1 MAAIGYVTK
10 MDLSGIGSMATM
22 ALLGVIIISV
32 ANALFLKNTGLELM
46 MDYIVVFLFV
56 GDQSLLRSWHRW
68 REIVHLEEQRD
79 MYRQGAEKAQ
89 QEMLLL
95 QNPDSLEQY
104 AREHYYMHTPNE
116 DIFLVEDD

>member
-1 MAAIGYVTK
+1 MYLFFQFLPFSFIKSATK
-10 MDLSGIGSMATM
+10 
-22 ALLGVIIISV
+22 VQ
-32 ANALFLKNTGLELM
+32 KNF
-46 MDYIVVFLFV
+46 DICKKKCIFAPKIVKSLFV

-89 QEMLLL
+89 QEMLQL

>member
-1 MAAIGYVTK
+1 MQKKVYLCTKNRQIINYRVVNLMSFSEFWTHIKVRKWGKYVVTC
-10 MDLSGIGSMATM
+10 LA
-22 ALLGVIIISV
+22 
-32 ANALFLKNTGLELM
+32 FL
-46 MDYIVVFLFV
+46 VVFLFV

-116 DIFLVEDD
+116 DIFLIEDN